1 MTSTKTKASRIFR
14 DDSAEFDLDGQQSK
28 STSAALNSELPEALF
43 TYVTPKKKS
52 TLKCPFEDGHSNDAT
67 NSHVCSTLEKTAL
80 HENPSAN
87 VFGLHFEDEDMIS
100 DTSMP
105 RVIAFSPSLNLL
117 NFDFDHREVDLFDSS
132 VTSIFFANTQK
143 QSLEED

>member
-1 MTSTKTKASRIFR
+1 LSSTKTKASRIFK
-14 DDSAEFDLDGQQSK
+14 DVSAEFDLDGQQSK
-28 STSAALNSELPEALF
+28 STSTALNSELPESLF
-43 TYVTPKKKS
+43 SYVTPKKKS
-52 TLKCPFEDGHSNDAT
+52 TLKCPFEDGQSNDAT

-80 HENPSAN
+80 HENLSAN
-87 VFGLHFEDEDMIS
+87 VFGLHFDDEDMRS
-100 DTSMP
+100 ETSMP